1 MLTVTPTAVAASFS
15 ASIQSNHF
23 VNRQS
28 AYAVHFAAL
37 RRALTVILA
46 VAVCSIALLPRTSS
60 AQTNIYWDTSTNS
73 GIGGSG
79 TFSSSGVNW
88 ATNPLGAA
96 VSSGGPTGNALFA
109 VTNTNNGV
117 NAWASGN
124 YAMNFGG
131 TAGTVTIGG
140 AYQMWGINILTNGY
154 VFTVNNTASRT
165 WTLTNSLALASNSV
179 TFSNGASGLNSL
191 TLAGPANGW
200 TGGIT
205 ASNGSAGITIVN
217 NNATNFGFYVG
228 NGGSVSSNAPI
239 NIVTA
244 AGSRV
249 MLGSQSSGGASFNSA
264 ITNNSAGGSP
274 LELTNS
280 SSGTVAF
287 NGRISGSNGL
297 VLNQSGSGAIALN
310 AANTY
315 TGGTTVNATAG
326 DIKFSNN
333 SAFGTNTITIAGAG
347 TNYLRGSNNA
357 SVSNAV
363 VINAGSVL
371 RLGASASGDAN
382 TWSGAIS
389 GAGSLLYNL
398 SGSLYLT
405 SSNSSFGGGVVNG
418 SSGTLYITKLGNAG
432 ANSSLGT
439 NGTVTF
445 GIQPATSGAAALRWI
460 GTADDTSDKNFVMGA
475 TNAIAGMQILN
486 NGSGTNL
493 SLTLNG
499 NISANNNSN
508 KVVTLGSYSNNNL
521 ILNGQIVENGG
532 SLFSLVVGT
541 SSSGT
546 VTLNNTNNNISG
558 GVTITNATA
567 STTTTL
573 SAAKIGNAGETGSL
587 GTNGTINVGISS
599 SSGTAS
605 LSYSGS
611 GETNNRSFN
620 LTASSGTLQ
629 FDQSG
634 TGNVKFTGNIASS
647 LSGTRTIKLQGS
659 TAGTGELGSALTNI
673 GGGVTSLNKSGTG
686 TWTLSGQNT
695 YTGTTTLAGGGLI
708 LSGTNTGNGDITL
721 AAGTTLDVS
730 GQLAGANLVSVN
742 TAGSVLKIGQTNG
755 MANAVLLGASSGA
768 SIGSVILTGG
778 GNYVVGTFGN
788 SASGG
793 QSMNFSNSSGLATTL
808 TFTNATNYITTSSG
822 NSAARTLTNA
832 SADLTIVFGG
842 SSLDIGSSS
851 SAANSVTF
859 AGSGS
864 YTVNANIINTNV
876 GVRSLT
882 KTGTGVLTL
891 NGSNSYN
898 GTTTVSGGTVR
909 ISDANALGTT
919 NNGTVVADGAAL
931 ELTNGISVGNESLSL
946 GGTGVSAGGA
956 LRSLGGDNTYGGVV
970 TLSTNSRIN
979 ANAGILRLT
988 NGTISGAFD
997 LTLGG
1002 AGNMAV
1008 SSIIGTSTGSL
1019 TKDGAGTLTL
1029 SGANTYSGVT
1039 TISGG
1044 TLVASNGLALGSA
1057 TTASVGSGATLQ
1069 VSAAI
1074 TKGTI
1079 TNSGTIR
1086 VNEGASLTADS
1097 LGSGST
1103 GSLVLVGSSGNQA
1116 VFTDSAA
1123 AGTSV
1128 SSTVLDVGD
1137 LTLSGYGTLA
1147 LNNAYNKILA
1157 SGSVSI
1163 SGTGNLFNLTGAWD
1177 AGQTYTL
1184 LEGTTGFS
1192 ASGIQ
1197 LTGTTLGGATLD
1209 FGQDTTVGRT
1219 TYLYDTN
1226 ATSLFIT
1233 VTGGAGNITWNT
1245 NNGLWDT
1252 DLGNTPWTN
1261 NADGSASAFYSGDN
1275 VTLGTAGSEIEV
1287 VAGGLLAGSV
1297 AVNNAN
1303 GMVTL
1308 FGGAVTNTSFSKTEA
1323 GSVILSNNIL
1333 STGTLTVSAGGFTS
1347 EGTVGAQ
1354 SLVVSGGDAAL
1365 NGAVDI
1371 SSGATNS
1378 GGTLTSGSA
1387 FTAGSLVVN
1396 GGTTTLNG
1404 ATTLSDGVI
1413 VSSGSLVAN
1422 TSLTVSAGNVSVSG
1436 GSASLNAG
1444 SVITNDVTVSGGTLT
1459 VSNANSVAGALRL
1472 SGGTVDGGGTITA
1485 AGGYALTNGSVGAIL
1500 AGSAAVTKAGTG
1512 TVVLSAAN
1520 TFTGTT
1526 TVSGGTLNIQNA
1538 SALGATNGA
1547 TLVTNNSTLA
1557 LEGDITAG
1565 AGELLTIVGGSTLRN
1580 VSGSNTYAG
1589 PIFFASSG
1597 SSNAI
1602 IFASDAGTL
1611 TLASFATNTTL
1622 SSARLVEVTG
1632 SGNTLVTGRFTG
1644 TGSSTVTKNGS
1655 GTLTLANTNFDV
1667 GGGFIINNGSLV
1679 LATNNA
1685 LGATRAVV
1693 VNGGTVDIGAFNN
1706 TVGAVTLTNGAIAG
1720 STGVLSGTSY
1730 AVENGTISAILGG
1743 SGSLTKSGNGTV
1755 TLSGTN
1761 TYSGGSLV
1769 SAGVLSGETA
1779 SLQGNI
1785 TNNAAVIFNQ
1795 SANGTYASVLSGSGT
1810 LLKTNAGTL
1819 ILTGANTQNGGT
1831 TIGQGTLQIGNGGST
1846 GSLAGDITNNGTL
1859 AYNLTGASTQLTVI
1873 SGSGT
1878 VTKSGAGTVTLSGAN
1893 TYSGG
1898 TLVSAGVLAGDTTS
1912 MQGNITNNAT
1922 TTFSQTTNGTYAGT
1936 MSGSGALTKSGA
1948 GTVTLSASNSY
1959 DGVTTVS
1966 AGALTLSDGSALGS
1980 ATGGTTVAAG
1990 GTLQLQGG
1998 ITIDGEALTLNGG
2011 ASTTTLRNISGNNTY
2026 NGAITFNSGTNR
2038 IDSDADTLTL
2048 SSFANTLSSVRSLLV
2063 GGAGNTTFS
2072 GRFTGSSSGTIT
2084 KDGAGTLTLSA
2095 TNFAING
2102 GVIVN
2107 AGTLALG
2114 TNDAL
2119 GATTGITVN
2128 NATFDL
2134 GSYSNAMGDVTVTNG
2149 GRITNGT
2156 LTGSS
2161 YASGAVGKTNTI
2173 SANLTGS
2180 GGLTLIGNSNTTV
2193 LSGANSY
2200 SGDTALNNTSS
2211 TNMRL
2216 RVNSTNALS
2225 SNSSL
2230 LGSSSAARTP
2240 TLELAAAGNYTMQNF
2255 KGGNMIFLATN
2266 GAATISFTNTS
2277 ITNEMTA
2284 GDKSFYATNVNVS
2297 FAGALDVSATTD
2309 DKDFRFFGDGDY
2321 TLDGSILTTN
2331 NTFTSSLVAGTT
2343 GTVTLNASN
2352 NYNGTTTVNS
2362 NATLLLGNNNALG
2375 TTNSGTT
2382 VVSGGALDLGGSAI
2396 SDEALSVAGTGVSSG
2411 GAIKNSSG
2419 TAASFSGAV
2428 TFSNTTTIATTNGK
2442 ITLSGAIGQTA
2453 GTTNGLTKTGSSTL
2467 TLSGADA
2474 NTYTGSTTI
2483 NGGVLELNKTAGVN
2497 AIAGA
2502 VTVGSGAKLLLSAN
2516 NQVANTSAITLS
2528 GGTIQRGSGVS
2539 ETFGDL
2545 DLTASSFLDFGT
2557 GDTGTLSFGTYT
2569 PSSLLTINSFL
2580 PGNTLTFGSDLTS
2593 SINNATY
2600 FSFSG
2605 NFTSS
2610 WSAGTSTFTIT
2621 AIPEPSTYVA
2631 AIALLG
2637 LMLWPSRRR
2646 LLKDAKS
2653 ILGLRAPARDRF
2665 QSR

>member
-1 MLTVTPTAVAASFS
+1 MLTVTPTAVAASFN

-23 VNRQS
+23 LNCQS
-28 AYAVHFAAL
+28 AYAAHFAAL

-46 VAVCSIALLPRTSS
+46 VAVCSIALLPHTSS

-79 TFSSSGVNW
+79 TWSASGVNW
-88 ATNPLGAA
+88 ATNPSGAA

-109 VTNTNNGV
+109 ITNTNSGV

-140 AYQMWGINILTNGY
+140 SFQMWGINILTNGY
-154 VFTVNNTASRT
+154 VFAIDGTGANNRSLTM
-165 WTLTNSLALASNSV
+165 TNSLSLGTNSV
-179 TFSNGASGLNSL
+179 TFANGARGTNSY
-191 TLAGPANGW
+191 TLGGPANGW

-205 ASNGSAGITIVN
+205 ASNGSAGIVIANTN
-217 NNATNFGFYVG
+217 PSNLTNFGFFISS
-228 NGGSVSSNAPI
+228 GGSVSSNAPI
-239 NIVTA
+239 NILTL
-244 AGSRV
+244 SNRRV

-280 SSGTVAF
+280 SSGIVAF
-287 NGRISGSNGL
+287 NGIISGSNGL

-315 TGGTTVNATAG
+315 TGGTTVNASAG
-326 DIKFSNN
+326 EIRFSNN

-357 SVSNAV
+357 SLANAV

-371 RLGASASGDAN
+371 RLGGASSGDDN

-398 SGSLYLT
+398 AGSLYLT
-405 SSNSSFGGGVVNG
+405 SSNSSFGGEVVNG

-445 GIQPATSGAAALRWI
+445 GIQPAASGAAALRYI
-460 GTADDTSDKNFVMGA
+460 GTASDTSDKNFVMGA

-508 KVVTLGSYSNNNL
+508 KIITLGSYSNNNL

-541 SSSGT
+541 SQTGT

-558 GVTITNATA
+558 GVTITNTTG

-573 SAAKIGNAGETGSL
+573 SVAKIGNAGETGSL
-587 GTNGTINVGISS
+587 GTNGAINVGTSS

-605 LSYSGS
+605 LSYSGA

-634 TGNVKFTGNIASS
+634 TGNVKFTGDIASS
-647 LSGTRTIKLQGS
+647 LSGTRTVRLQGS

-730 GQLAGANLVSVN
+730 GVLTGTNLVSLN
-742 TAGSVLKIGQTNG
+742 TTGSALKIGQTNG
-755 MANAVLLGASSGA
+755 MANAVLLGASA
-768 SIGSVILTGG
+768 SANAGTVILTGG
-778 GNYVVGTFGN
+778 GNYVVGTYGN

-793 QSMNFSNSSGLATTL
+793 QSMIFSNSSGLATTL
-808 TFTNATNYITTSSG
+808 TFTNATNTITTG
-822 NSAARTLTNA
+822 NAAARTLTNA

-851 SAANSVTF
+851 TNTVTF
-859 AGSGS
+859 AGSGN
-864 YTVNANIINTNV
+864 YTVNAGIINTNV
-876 GVRSLT
+876 GIRSIA
-882 KTGTGVLTL
+882 KTGTGALTL
-891 NGSNSYN
+891 NASNSYN

-919 NNGTVVADGAAL
+919 GNGTVVADGAAL

-970 TLSTNSRIN
+970 TLSTNARIN
-979 ANAGILRLT
+979 ANAGTLRLT

-1008 SSIIGTSTGSL
+1008 SSVIGTSTGSL

-1029 SGANTYSGVT
+1029 SGANTFSGVT

-1074 TKGTI
+1074 TKSTI

-1123 AGTSV
+1123 AGTSG
-1128 SSTVLDVGD
+1128 SSTVLDVGN

-1147 LNNAYNKILA
+1147 LNSAYNKILA

-1163 SGTGNLFNLTGAWD
+1163 SGTGNLFSLTGSWD

-1197 LTGTTLGGATLD
+1197 LTGTTLGGALLD

-1287 VAGGLLAGSV
+1287 VAGGLLSGSV
-1297 AVNNAN
+1297 AVNNAS

-1308 FGGAVTNTSFSKTEA
+1308 FGGAVTNTSFSKTGA
-1323 GSVILSNNIL
+1323 GSVTLSNNIL

-1347 EGTVGAQ
+1347 QGTVGAQ

-1378 GGTLTSGSA
+1378 GGTLTSGGA
-1387 FTAGSLVVN
+1387 FIADSLVVN

-1404 ATTLSDGVI
+1404 ATTLSSGVT

-1422 TSLTVSAGNVSVSG
+1422 TSLTVSAGNFSVSG

-1472 SGGTVDGGGTITA
+1472 SDGTVNGGGTITA
-1485 AGGYALTNGSVGAIL
+1485 AGGYALTNGSIGAIL

-1538 SALGATNGA
+1538 SALGATNGG
-1547 TLVTNNSTLA
+1547 TVVSNNSTLA
-1557 LEGDITAG
+1557 LQGGISAG
-1565 AGELLTIVGGSTLRN
+1565 AGEALTIAGGSTLRN

-1589 PIFFASSG
+1589 PITFANSG

-1602 IFASDAGTL
+1602 IFSSDAGTL
-1611 TLASFATNTTL
+1611 TLASFATNATL
-1622 SSARLVEVTG
+1622 SSARLLEVTG

-1644 TGSSTVTKNGS
+1644 TGVSTVTKNGS

-1667 GGGFIINNGSLV
+1667 AGGFIVNSGALA

-1706 TVGAVTLTNGAIAG
+1706 TVGAVTLTNGTIAG

-1779 SLQGNI
+1779 SLQGSI

-1795 SANGTYASVLSGSGT
+1795 ATNGTYASVLSGSGT
-1810 LLKTNAGTL
+1810 LLKTNVGTL
-1819 ILTGANTQNGGT
+1819 ILTGANTQSGGT

-1859 AYNLTGASTQLTVI
+1859 AYNLTGASTQSTVI

-1878 VTKSGAGTVTLSGAN
+1878 VTKAGAGTVTLSGAN

-1912 MQGNITNNAT
+1912 LQGNITNDAT
-1922 TTFSQTTNGTYAGT
+1922 TTFSQATNGTYAGT

-1959 DGVTTVS
+1959 DGATTVS
-1966 AGALTLSDGSALGS
+1966 AGALTLSNGSALGS

-1990 GTLQLQGG
+1990 GTLQVQGG

-2011 ASTTTLRNISGNNTY
+2011 ASTTTLRNISDNNTY
-2026 NGAITFNSGTNR
+2026 NGTITINSGTNR
-2038 IDSDADTLTL
+2038 IDSDAGLLTL
-2048 SSFANTLSSVRSLLV
+2048 SSFAGTLSSTRSLLV

-2072 GRFTGSSSGTIT
+2072 GSFTGSSSGTMT

-2119 GATTGITVN
+2119 GTNTAITVN

-2134 GSYSNAMGDVTVTNG
+2134 GSYSNAMGAVTVTNG

-2156 LTGSS
+2156 LSGSS
-2161 YASGAVGKTNTI
+2161 FASSAVGQTNTI

-2180 GGLTLIGNSNTTV
+2180 GGLTLSGNTNTTV
-2193 LSGANSY
+2193 LSGSNSY
-2200 SGDTALNNTSS
+2200 SGDTALNNTTS

-2216 RVNSTNALS
+2216 VVNSTNALS

-2230 LGSSSAARTP
+2230 LGSTSAGRTP
-2240 TLELAAAGNYTMQNF
+2240 TLEFAAAGNYKMQNF

-2266 GAATISFTNTS
+2266 GAATIAFTNIS
-2277 ITNEMTA
+2277 VTNEMTA
-2284 GDKSFYATNVNVS
+2284 GDKSFYATNVDVTI
-2297 FAGALDVSATTD
+2297 AGALDVSATTD
-2309 DKDFRFFGDGDY
+2309 NKQFRFFGDGDY
-2321 TLDGSILTTN
+2321 TFDGSILTTN
-2331 NTFTSSLVAGTT
+2331 NAFTSSLVAGTT

-2362 NATLLLGNNNALG
+2362 NATLLLGNDNALG

-2382 VVSGGALDLGGSAI
+2382 VLSGGALDLGGRTVSGETLA
-2396 SDEALSVAGTGVSSG
+2396 VAGTGVSSG
-2411 GAIKNSSG
+2411 GAIKNSSAS
-2419 TAASFSGAV
+2419 AASFSGAV

-2442 ITLSGAIGQTA
+2442 ITLSGAIGQAA

-2467 TLSGADA
+2467 TLSGANA
-2474 NTYTGSTTI
+2474 NTYSGRTTI
-2483 NGGVLELNKTAGVN
+2483 NAGVLELNKTAGVN

-2516 NQVANTSAITLS
+2516 NQVVDSSAITLS

-2539 ETFGDL
+2539 EVFGDL
-2545 DLTASSFLDFGT
+2545 DLTAGSFLNFGT
-2557 GDTGTLSFGTYT
+2557 GGTGTLSFGTYT

-2593 SINNATY
+2593 SINDATY

-2653 ILGLRAPARDRF
+2653 ILGLRAPARDRLAK
-2665 QSR
+2665 